1 MTESAHKCRPI
12 ENVSAVL
19 GVRLDE
25 PSVSWIIDLLCM
37 DRLLR
42 FTPIGLV
49 YLNCSHDSTD
59 YDEARYSVVE
69 TTTERRA
76 MNNEERHRYQYV
88 EDGDSARSFWIVG
101 IHGSGMVITV
111 VCDDFS
117 LESLNLAEHYPQV
130 A

>member
-1 MTESAHKCRPI
+1 MTESAHKGRSI

-19 GVRLDE
+19 GVRFDE
-25 PSVSWIIDLLCM
+25 PSVAWIIDLLCM

-42 FTPIGLV
+42 FMPIGLV

-69 TTTERRA
+69 TTTERRV
-76 MNNEERHRYQYV
+76 MSSEERHRYQYV
-88 EDGDSARSFWIVG
+88 EYGDSDRSFWIVS

-111 VCDDFS
+111 VCDEFS
-117 LESLNLAEHYPQV
+117 LESLNLAEYYPQV